1 MKATVSSV
9 PTNDTSVTRLC
20 LRLAHYAFP
29 RWPGLLAVLTTMV
42 LNIGLDLLKPWPMKM
57 IVDHALH
64 GRPLPARLVRAVEWL
79 PGPASPENLI
89 AWSVGATVVLF
100 LLGWA
105 LGLARSYADIGFGRQ
120 MVYDLAEDI
129 FARLQRLS
137 LRYHSRKPVGDSIRR
152 VTADCNCVATIV
164 GALIPMVASVVSLV
178 AMFTVIWQMDRTLTL
193 LSLGVVPYMVWVLRR
208 YTQPMVQRGHA
219 QQEVEGQLYNV
230 VEQTLSA
237 MPVVQAFGREE
248 HNERRFYAS
257 TRSALDA
264 ALSTTSVQLQF
275 RILMALATAVG
286 TAAILWVGGQQVL
299 NGSLSIGSLLVFL
312 SYLSSLYG
320 PVESLLYTPGTV
332 QGVAGS
338 ARRVMEILE
347 MEPEV
352 ADRPGARPLPAS
364 RGHVSFEHVT
374 FGYEPDRPVLH
385 DVSLEALPGQVVAL
399 VGPTGAGKSTLV
411 SLISRFFDPWHG
423 RVTVDGHD
431 LRDVQLKSLREQ
443 VALVL
448 QEPFLFPLT
457 IAENIAYGRPD
468 ASREA
473 IEAAARAANAHA
485 FIERLP
491 QGYDTVVGER
501 GATLSGGERQRLSIA
516 RALLKDA
523 PILILDEPTSAL
535 DAETEGL
542 LLEALERLMEG
553 RTTLIIAHRLS
564 TIRKADRIVVL
575 EAGRVV
581 DAGTHTELLAQ
592 DNLYARF
599 HRMQLGAPV
608 AVIEENNR

>member
-1 MKATVSSV
+1 
-9 PTNDTSVTRLC
+9 
-20 LRLAHYAFP
+20 
-29 RWPGLLAVLTTMV
+29 
-42 LNIGLDLLKPWPMKM
+42 
-57 IVDHALH
+57 
-64 GRPLPARLVRAVEWL
+64 
-79 PGPASPENLI
+79 
-89 AWSVGATVVLF
+89 
-100 LLGWA
+100 
-105 LGLARSYADIGFGRQ
+105 
-120 MVYDLAEDI
+120 
-129 FARLQRLS
+129 
-137 LRYHSRKPVGDSIRR
+137 
-152 VTADCNCVATIV
+152 
-164 GALIPMVASVVSLV
+164 
-178 AMFTVIWQMDRTLTL
+178 
-193 LSLGVVPYMVWVLRR
+193 
-208 YTQPMVQRGHA
+208 
-219 QQEVEGQLYNV
+219 
-230 VEQTLSA
+230 
-237 MPVVQAFGREE
+237 
-248 HNERRFYAS
+248 
-257 TRSALDA
+257 
-264 ALSTTSVQLQF
+264 
-275 RILMALATAVG
+275 MALATAVG

-312 SYLSSLYG
+312 SYLNSLYG

-352 ADRPGARPLPAS
+352 RDRPGAGPLPAA

-411 SLISRFFDPWHG
+411 SLISRFFDPWKG

-468 ASREA
+468 APREA

-553 RTTLIIAHRLS
+553 RTTFIIAHRLS

-592 DNLYARF
+592 DNLYARL